1 MVKHL
6 NLATIAA
13 ALIAAFSFT
22 SQASAGSPG
31 AAIVNA
37 ATTDIGEIATD
48 FTTDADGIAEVTIA
62 KLNLLAKN
70 PNTTDEKLTL
80 EANKGRDKIER
91 AAIKAGGKTN
101 ITARKA
107 FVRLANL
114 DEDALI
120 DEITDVDT
128 ARDDAIDDIDGATAT
143 ASAAIADALDAIL
156 NPAP

>member
-1 MVKHL
+1 MIKHL

-13 ALIAAFSFT
+13 ALVAAFSFT
-22 SQASAGSPG
+22 PQASAGSPG
-31 AAIVNA
+31 FAIASAAI
-37 ATTDIGEIATD
+37 TEEGEIATD
-48 FTTDADGIAEVTIA
+48 FATDADAIADITIA

-91 AAIKAGGKTN
+91 AAIKATAKAN
-101 ITARKA
+101 VAARKA

-114 DEDALI
+114 DEGSMI
-120 DEITDVDT
+120 TQITDVDT
-128 ARDDAIDDIDGATAT
+128 ARDDALDDIDGAAAT
-143 ASAAIADALDAIL
+143 TSGAIADALDAIL